1 MAIPNKLL
9 LLLLSRYLLYFQ
21 KLKRVFASIEFQE

>member
-1 MAIPNKLL
+1 MEIPNK
-9 LLLLSRYLLYFQ
+9 LLLSRYLLYFQ

>member
-1 MAIPNKLL
+1 MEIPNKLL
-9 LLLLSRYLLYFQ
+9 LSRYLRYFQ